1 MADTQNQQPN
11 QPTFNLPQRSLTIT
25 GALTARLYQAAIRA
39 SRIDLRAVQVAMSRP
54 AVRDPSNR
62 AIDRLVRALGQF
74 ESELSLVEKDL
85 NEASRETG
93 NGRSGQN
100 GQRRPARDAR
110 PKLAAGNATAN
121 SANAKPAAGQAEASE
136 SGATKRSRNR
146 NRNNE
151 SKGGQPAAQQQ
162 QPAAQKPSPT
172 PPPTQPIDNTVAA
185 DSAAQV
191 QAKQQPVAAP
201 ADVAANIQAL

>member
-1 MADTQNQQPN
+1 MADTQNQQSN

-25 GALTARLYQAAIRA
+25 GSLTARLYQAAIRA
-39 SRIDLRAVQVAMSRP
+39 SRIDLRSVQVAMSRP

-62 AIDRLVRALGQF
+62 AIDRLVQALARF
-74 ESELSLVEKDL
+74 ESELSSAEKDL
-85 NEASRETG
+85 NEASRDSG

-110 PKLAAGNATAN
+110 PKSAAGNATPKQ
-121 SANAKPAAGQAEASE
+121 ANAKPTAGGQAQASE
-136 SGATKRSRNR
+136 SNAPTRSRDRNR

-172 PPPTQPIDNTVAA
+172 PPPTQPTDNL
-185 DSAAQV
+185 SL
-191 QAKQQPVAAP
+191 
-201 ADVAANIQAL
+201 IHI